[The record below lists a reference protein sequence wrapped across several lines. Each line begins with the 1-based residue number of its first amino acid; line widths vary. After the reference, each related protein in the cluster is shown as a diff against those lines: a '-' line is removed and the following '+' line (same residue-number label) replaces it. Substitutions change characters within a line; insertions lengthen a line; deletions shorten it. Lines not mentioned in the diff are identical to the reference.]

1 MPAIAAN
8 ALAMAYGDIRK
19 AYQIVDRIGIRV
31 LRDPYTDKPNVSFYT
46 TKRVGG
52 GVVNFEAL
60 KIGKDLYVIQ
70 PLSAQRPGLTA
81 GAFPFHTSRSNPM
94 RQDLH
99 NNIQVLS
106 VFDPIDLGT
115 GNTAKVGEI
124 IDRQDAMALEFIIQ
138 TGSLADADATFT
150 VLVEDGDDSRPCPT
164 TPRSTTPT
172 CSAPRPAHSFIFSD
186 DNKIAK
192 IGYVGSKRYVRLT
205 VTPANN
211 TGAVL
216 ISACA
221 ILGSLRAAP
230 NTTQLA

>member
-1 MPAIAAN
+1 
-8 ALAMAYGDIRK
+8 
-19 AYQIVDRIGIRV
+19 
-31 LRDPYTDKPNVSFYT
+31 
-46 TKRVGG
+46 
-52 GVVNFEAL
+52 
-60 KIGKDLYVIQ
+60 
-70 PLSAQRPGLTA
+70 
-81 GAFPFHTSRSNPM
+81 M

-124 IDRQDAMALEFIIQ
+124 IDRQNAQGVEFIIQ
-138 TGSLADADATFT
+138 TGSLADSDATFT
-150 VLVEDGDDSRPCPT
+150 VLVEDGDDSGLSDNAAVDDT
-164 TPRSTTPT
+164 QLLGTE
-172 CSAPRPAHSFIFSD
+172 AGAAFIFSD

-192 IGYVGSKRYVRLT
+192 IGYIGYKRYVRLT

-221 ILGSLRAAP
+221 ILHGLRGAP

>member
-1 MPAIAAN
+1 
-8 ALAMAYGDIRK
+8 
-19 AYQIVDRIGIRV
+19 
-31 LRDPYTDKPNVSFYT
+31 
-46 TKRVGG
+46 
-52 GVVNFEAL
+52 
-60 KIGKDLYVIQ
+60 
-70 PLSAQRPGLTA
+70 
-81 GAFPFHTSRSNPM
+81 M

-138 TGSLADADATFT
+138 TGSLSDADATFT
-150 VLVEDGDDSRPCPT
+150 VLVEDGDNSALSDAATVAASELLGT
-164 TPRSTTPT
+164 T
-172 CSAPRPAHSFIFSD
+172 AAASFIFSD

-205 VTPANN
+205 VTPAAN

-221 ILGSLRAAP
+221 ILGTLRAAP

>member
-1 MPAIAAN
+1 
-8 ALAMAYGDIRK
+8 
-19 AYQIVDRIGIRV
+19 
-31 LRDPYTDKPNVSFYT
+31 
-46 TKRVGG
+46 
-52 GVVNFEAL
+52 
-60 KIGKDLYVIQ
+60 
-70 PLSAQRPGLTA
+70 
-81 GAFPFHTSRSNPM
+81 M

-124 IDRQDAMALEFIIQ
+124 IDRQNANALEFIIQ

-150 VLVEDGDDSRPCPT
+150 VLVEDGDASDLSGGAAVADSQLLGT
-164 TPRSTTPT
+164 E
-172 CSAPRPAHSFIFSD
+172 AGASFIFSD

-192 IGYVGSKRYVRLT
+192 IGYIGDKRYVRLT

-221 ILGSLRAAP
+221 ILGSLRGAP

>member
-1 MPAIAAN
+1 
-8 ALAMAYGDIRK
+8 
-19 AYQIVDRIGIRV
+19 
-31 LRDPYTDKPNVSFYT
+31 
-46 TKRVGG
+46 
-52 GVVNFEAL
+52 
-60 KIGKDLYVIQ
+60 
-70 PLSAQRPGLTA
+70 
-81 GAFPFHTSRSNPM
+81 M
-94 RQDLH
+94 RHDLH

-124 IDRQDAMALEFIIQ
+124 IDGADAGAVEYIIQ
-138 TGSLADADATFT
+138 TGSLADTDATFT
-150 VLVEDGDDSRPCPT
+150 VLLEEGDN
-164 TPRSTTPT
+164 
-172 CSAPRPAHSFIFSD
+172 SALSDAATVAAADLLGTAAAASFIFSD
-186 DNKIAK
+186 DNKISK
-192 IGYVGSKRYVRLT
+192 LGYTGSKRYTRLT

>member
-1 MPAIAAN
+1 
-8 ALAMAYGDIRK
+8 
-19 AYQIVDRIGIRV
+19 
-31 LRDPYTDKPNVSFYT
+31 
-46 TKRVGG
+46 
-52 GVVNFEAL
+52 
-60 KIGKDLYVIQ
+60 
-70 PLSAQRPGLTA
+70 
-81 GAFPFHTSRSNPM
+81 M

-115 GNTAKVGEI
+115 GNSAKVGEI
-124 IDRQDAMALEFIIQ
+124 IDRQDAAALEFLIQ
-138 TGSLADADATFT
+138 TGSLADADATFAVT
-150 VLVEDGDDSRPCPT
+150 VDEGDAADLTGSNAVAAGDLLGT
-164 TPRSTTPT
+164 T
-172 CSAPRPAHSFIFSD
+172 AGASFTFSD

-192 IGYVGSKRYVRLT
+192 IGYIGTKRYVRLT

-221 ILGSLRAAP
+221 ILGTLRGAP